1 MTVGGRGNFFRR
13 NCEKIPFR
21 FLTHPSVGKYT
32 TGDIGLSLPLFDLL
46 IKILPFGLDRRCS
59 GAADLSSEKTQG
71 SFPVV
76 ARALVTVLFVSAGA
90 EATIDPRRRRSRRR
104 RRHHLPSPLSLGI
117 SVTSARSTYTNLID
131 TRPDSSR
138 FDSLLS
144 LSLSERRRRH
154 QTVSDRVFHEIFC
167 VSGAI

>member
-1 MTVGGRGNFFRR
+1 M
-13 NCEKIPFR
+13 
-21 FLTHPSVGKYT
+21 GKYT
-32 TGDIGLSLPLFDLL
+32 TGDIGLSLFDLL

-144 LSLSERRRRH
+144 LSPSLKDEDDIRPS
-154 QTVSDRVFHEIFC
+154 QTGSSTRSFVSRARSNRSIALRSVAEFRSTSPC
-167 VSGAI
+167 